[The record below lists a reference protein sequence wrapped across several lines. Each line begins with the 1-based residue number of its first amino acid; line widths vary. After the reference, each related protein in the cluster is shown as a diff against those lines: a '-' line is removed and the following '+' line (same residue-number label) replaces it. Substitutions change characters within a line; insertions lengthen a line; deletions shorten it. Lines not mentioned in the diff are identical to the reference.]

1 MATQPYSTTE
11 PYIQANSRADFIVR
25 TYNHLIG
32 AIFAFTGLE
41 IYLFKSGM
49 AETIARSMLSVNWLF
64 ILGGFMVIGWL
75 ASRAAHTAISKPAQY
90 AALAAY
96 VVAEALIFVPL
107 LYVAATTIGISVIK
121 SAAYVTIF
129 SFIGLSAI
137 VHVTKK
143 DFSFLRGI
151 VMWGMVI
158 ALVLIVAGVLFGFQ
172 LGVYF
177 SVAMVALAG
186 CAILYDTSNILH
198 HYPRRPPRRGRL
210 GTVRLCRAHV
220 LVCLTTVYVEGLSKN
235 LKAET

>member
-1 MATQPYSTTE
+1 METQPYTPSEAYVQT
-11 PYIQANSRADFIVR
+11 NSRADFITR

-41 IYLFKSGM
+41 IYLFKSGL
-49 AETIARSMLSVNWLF
+49 AETIARKMLSVNWLF
-64 ILGGFMVIGWL
+64 ILGGFMIIGWI
-75 ASRAAHTAISKPAQY
+75 ASRAAHTARSLPAQY

-107 LYVAATTIGISVIK
+107 LYVAATSVGVSVIK

-137 VHVTKK
+137 AHITKK

-151 VMWGMVI
+151 VMWGFVI
-158 ALVLIVAGVLFGFQ
+158 ALVLIVAGVMFGFQ

-186 CAILYDTSNILH
+186 CAILYDTSNIIH
-198 HYPRRPPRRGRL
+198 HYPDDRYVGAAL
-210 GTVRLCRAHV
+210 ELFASVAVMFWYV
-220 LVCLTTVYVEGLSKN
+220 LRIFMSRD
-235 LKAET
+235 